1 MKRNLLALAVGAAI
15 VMPGVA
21 LADAATVYGRMD
33 VSLDRVS
40 IDNDTGGDDNG
51 TNWAVSSNASR
62 FGVKGGADLT
72 DSLKAL
78 YVIEWQ
84 VSGDGDAGD
93 LAMRNRYVGL
103 SGGFGKVVAGRMDTP
118 MKTSQGKFDLF
129 NDHAADIKSLTNIT
143 VAGITV
149 GSEVRASNLLA
160 YVSPKIGGLL
170 TATVAVQPGE
180 ENESDLGN
188 CTGDQGKTGDCYDG
202 VADAYSV
209 SLTGE
214 QNGLYGAFAYD
225 NNVTGLDTMRL
236 VGVFSQDNLQ
246 VGALYESSELNDD
259 LNVSND
265 VKKSVIIFNGAMT
278 SGKNVFKAQIGQSTI
293 DWDISGADDTET
305 TVFALGA
312 DHNFTKQTK
321 AYVEYTNNSTKD
333 FIDTVALKITDPQTS
348 VFSVGMLHKF

>member
-40 IDNDTGGDDNG
+40 IDNDTGGSDNG

-103 SGGFGKVVAGRMDTP
+103 SGGFGTVVAGRMDTP

-129 NDHAADIKSLTNIT
+129 NDHAADIGGSGMT
-143 VAGITV
+143 AGDNRVNDLI
-149 GSEVRASNLLA
+149 A
-160 YVSPKIGGLL
+160 YTSPKIAGML
-170 TATVAVQPGE
+170 TAKVALQPGE
-180 ENESDLGN
+180 ENESGGA
-188 CTGDQGKTGDCYDG
+188 CTADADDATKCKDG
-202 VADAYSV
+202 VTDGF
-209 SLTGE
+209 SLSLSAE
-214 QNGLYGAFAYD
+214 QAGLYGAVAYD
-225 NNVTGLDTMRL
+225 NDINGMDTIRF
-236 VGVFSQDNLQ
+236 VGVFKADNLQ
-246 VGALYESSELNDD
+246 AGLLYETTEQSDSQVASGAAEPTGTAIIA
-259 LNVSND
+259 NVALTAGS
-265 VKKSVIIFNGAMT
+265 
-278 SGKNVFKAQIGQSTI
+278 NVFKAQIGQTTI
-293 DWDISGADDTET
+293 DWDSAADDTDAT
-305 TVFALGA
+305 LIAIGA
-312 DHNFTKQTK
+312 EHRFNKQTLVY
-321 AYVEYTNNSTKD
+321 AEYTDLSVTDGMAGGVGFDASGGSTASPK
-333 FIDTVALKITDPQTS
+333 ASQL
-348 VFSVGMLHKF
+348 SVGMLHKF